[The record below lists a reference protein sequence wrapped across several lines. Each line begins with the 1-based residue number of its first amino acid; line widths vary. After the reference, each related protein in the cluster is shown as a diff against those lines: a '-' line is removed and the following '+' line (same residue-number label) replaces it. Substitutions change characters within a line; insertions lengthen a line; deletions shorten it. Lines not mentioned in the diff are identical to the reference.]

1 MLFTHDTEVA
11 LQSAADLVNTLHL
24 GDADAGRDELTNQ
37 EELDAYVRK
46 WGWSGTIRHTRAE
59 LEEVRALRPLFRRV
73 WLGEELEVV
82 EIVNAMLAD
91 SRAMPRLVRHDD
103 WDWHLHATSDDAP
116 LATRMQV
123 ELAMAMV
130 DIVRAGELGRLGV
143 CSAEDC
149 EDLLVDL
156 TRNRSRRFCSVTCG
170 NRVAA
175 AAYRE
180 RQAAQAEAASSA
192 TASRR
197 T

>member
-103 WDWHLHATSDDAP
+103 WDWHLHAAPDDAP
-116 LATRMQV
+116 LARRMVV
-123 ELAMAMV
+123 EVAMAMV
-130 DIVRAGELGRLGV
+130 DLVRADGLCRLGV
-143 CSAEDC
+143 CQAQDC
-149 EDLLVDL
+149 QQVLVDL
-156 TRNRSRRFCSVTCG
+156 TRNRSRRFCSTTCG

-180 RQAAQAEAASSA
+180 RRAAAGASA
-192 TASRR
+192 
-197 T
+197 

>member
-180 RQAAQAEAASSA
+180 RQAAQAEAALSA